1 MRLNCLLYTSKLEVS
16 GVTKDYIK
24 IKYAKEDV
32 LYVPVTQLDL
42 VSKYIGPHE
51 DGKSLKINRLGGKEW
66 QKTRS
71 RVRAAVKDMAE
82 QLTKLYACLLYT
94 SRCV

>member
-1 MRLNCLLYTSKLEVS
+1 MTLL
-16 GVTKDYIK
+16 
-24 IKYAKEDV
+24 V
-32 LYVPVTQLDL
+32 LG
-42 VSKYIGPHE
+42 SKYIGPHE

-82 QLTKLYACLLYT
+82 QLTKLYAERMKAPGYAFSPDSDMQNDFERRFEFEETDAQL
-94 SRCV
+94 RCIDEI